1 MYLTLAFEGI
11 YILIQIICIHKSH
24 TYLYIYLF
32 IYLFM
37 VIQIMCL
44 HDSRKP
50 TCVES
55 NKNAIVSQRWQVY
68 SAYVYHISYMYIL
81 YSTNHQPTV
90 NKRVYPVNARK
101 SKSCN
106 LYNCYSPLSYAHS
119 KYHHHLYHYFVHSPM
134 QSTAN
139 MFKNQN
145 VKH

>member
-1 MYLTLAFEGI
+1 
-11 YILIQIICIHKSH
+11 
-24 TYLYIYLF
+24 
-32 IYLFM
+32 M

-50 TCVES
+50 TCVEP
-55 NKNAIVSQRWQVY
+55 NKKCNHI
-68 SAYVYHISYMYIL
+68 SAMASIQCISIYHISYMYIL

-90 NKRVYPVNARK
+90 KKLVYPVNACK

-139 MFKNQN
+139 MKFKNQHM
-145 VKH
+145 KH